1 MTLKVKMQ
9 KRKTVRKSV
18 EPSLEV
24 RLSELSDLA
33 AEIVDLFYTQTFQ
46 PGNIKTPAEVCAAFS
61 EILGRHWRLCCISIF
76 LRGDDGHLRQSA
88 SHISEKYDR
97 SKLRGIAELIAV
109 EVERAGTEILVPAK
123 SAPSLNGFG
132 ERIAALSE
140 AGLAACFG
148 VPIFARGMLVGALI
162 VLSDDEERLRD
173 ALHGIRFIA
182 APVVIAVG
190 NVRRSGD
197 MQEQHDRIEEL
208 VEELRHHSQ
217 ALEVV
222 NRELRR
228 VALYRSMFLA
238 RMSHELRTPLTSV
251 LGFAEILLD
260 HENLSETQRRFCEKI
275 QSSGLQLQV
284 SLNHLVDL
292 SRLEAGQSELF
303 LHEFSIREALRESCA
318 AVNRLAEKRGVEVS
332 CELPEMPS
340 VVSDEGKLRQV
351 LYNFLEHAI
360 GRSPDGSR
368 VRVRG
373 LSASPGRFRVEITD
387 AGDRVSDISKLFE
400 PVDIALPVEKS
411 ANFNEL
417 GLVIARR
424 LIDVLGGTVEL
435 ENLSAQGL
443 VVTLDFPTR
452 PVG

>member
-1 MTLKVKMQ
+1 
-9 KRKTVRKSV
+9 
-18 EPSLEV
+18 
-24 RLSELSDLA
+24 
-33 AEIVDLFYTQTFQ
+33 
-46 PGNIKTPAEVCAAFS
+46 
-61 EILGRHWRLCCISIF
+61 
-76 LRGDDGHLRQSA
+76 
-88 SHISEKYDR
+88 
-97 SKLRGIAELIAV
+97 
-109 EVERAGTEILVPAK
+109 
-123 SAPSLNGFG
+123 
-132 ERIAALSE
+132 
-140 AGLAACFG
+140 
-148 VPIFARGMLVGALI
+148 MLVGALI

-173 ALHGIRFIA
+173 ALDGIRFIA

-208 VEELRHHSQ
+208 VEELRQHSQ

-260 HENLSETQRRFCEKI
+260 HENLTETQRRFCEKI

-303 LHEFSIREALRESCA
+303 LHEFSVREALRESCT

-368 VRVRG
+368 VSVRG
-373 LSASPGRFRVEITD
+373 LSVSPGRFRVEITD
-387 AGDRVSDISKLFE
+387 GGDHVSDISKLFE
-400 PVDIALPVEKS
+400 PVDIGLPIEKS

-424 LIDVLGGTVEL
+424 LIDILGGTVIL
-435 ENLSAQGL
+435 ENLAAQGL
-443 VVTLDFPTR
+443 VVTLEFPTR
-452 PVG
+452 PLG